1 MIGGCLI
8 MNIGKIV
15 LAAVFTFSICGCSAN
30 AAFIEAVCPQI
41 QYFGRWE
48 KNPSVYRCAQG
59 ATYIKANFTGTSL
72 YANLEDSNA
81 WWRVSIDGGEFRR
94 FRPQGKHTMLAEN
107 LSQGEHKVLLV
118 RSTEGRAGVS
128 EFRGFYIDDDAQI
141 LPPDLMKKRR
151 LEFIGDSITAGFKN
165 DGFSDGAYQDIEDN
179 DMAFGPQLA
188 RMLDAD
194 YSVLAKS
201 GEGVVHNWGEDWPNN
216 QVHTADRYGWIFYS
230 DKKSPENKKWN
241 PQDFPVDGTIIALG
255 TNDFNRSDQK
265 RKPTHEEFV
274 DGYEH
279 LLQIVRQLNPD
290 IPIICIEPVPSAI
303 PSYVG
308 EWINEAVTAQKEK
321 GDNNIYYIAIN
332 EGRPLL
338 EPSDYAGD
346 NTHPLKS
353 GAKKIALFLKDK
365 VAGILGW

>member
-1 MIGGCLI
+1 
-8 MNIGKIV
+8 MNISKIA
-15 LAAVFTFSICGCSAN
+15 LAAVFALGISGCSAD
-30 AAFIEAVCPQI
+30 AAYIAPDCSQI

-48 KNPSVYRCAQG
+48 KNEDVYRCAQG
-59 ATYIKANFTGTSL
+59 ATYIRANFTGTSL
-72 YANLEDSNA
+72 YADLEDANA

-94 FRPQGKHTMLAEN
+94 FRPQGRHTLLAEN
-107 LSQGEHKVLLV
+107 LPQGEHKVLLV
-118 RSTEGRAGVS
+118 RSTEGRAGIS
-128 EFRGFYIDDDAQI
+128 EFRGFGIDDDAQI
-141 LPPDLMKKRR
+141 LAPDPVKKRR

-165 DGFSDGAYQDIEDN
+165 DGPGGGDYQDIEDN

-188 RMLDAD
+188 RMLEAD

-201 GEGVVHNWGEDWPNN
+201 GEGVVHNWGEDWPGT
-216 QVHTADRYGWIFYS
+216 QVHTADRYGWILYS
-230 DKKSPENKKWN
+230 DKKSPDNKVWN
-241 PQDFPVDGTIIALG
+241 PQDFPVDGIIIALG

-274 DGYEH
+274 AGYEH
-279 LLQIVRQLNPD
+279 LLQTVRQMNPG

-303 PSYVG
+303 PAYAG
-308 EWINEAVTAQKEK
+308 EWIKEAIAAQREQ
-321 GDNNIYYIAIN
+321 GDNNLHYIAIN

-353 GAKKIALFLKDK
+353 GSTKIALFLKDR
-365 VAGILGW
+365 VAQILGW

>member
-1 MIGGCLI
+1 L
-8 MNIGKIV
+8 K
-15 LAAVFTFSICGCSAN
+15 
-30 AAFIEAVCPQI
+30 
-41 QYFGRWE
+41 
-48 KNPSVYRCAQG
+48 
-59 ATYIKANFTGTSL
+59 
-72 YANLEDSNA
+72 DSNA

-94 FRPQGKHTMLAEN
+94 FHPQGKHTMLAEN
-107 LSQGEHKVLLV
+107 LPQGEHKVLLV

-141 LPPDLMKKRR
+141 LPPDPMKKRR

-165 DGFSDGAYQDIEDN
+165 DGSSDGAYQDIEDN

-216 QVHTADRYGWIFYS
+216 QVHTADRYGWILYS
-230 DKKSPENKKWN
+230 DKKSPENKAWN
-241 PQDFPVDGTIIALG
+241 PQDFPVDGIIIALG
-255 TNDFNRSDQK
+255 TNDFNRSDKK
-265 RKPTHEEFV
+265 RKPTHEGFV

-279 LLQIVRQLNPD
+279 LLQTVRQMNPD
-290 IPIICIEPVPSAI
+290 IPIICTEPVPSAI

-365 VAGILGW
+365 VASILRW